1 MNKKIFLVG
10 PMGSGKSTIGRLLA
24 KRLELPHYDLDA
36 IIEKEQGKTISKI
49 FEEDNEEH
57 FRNLES
63 KVLMEYSMLDEFI
76 VSTGGGTILRKDNQ
90 KIFKIGCVVYLRISL
105 QTQYIRIKNRS
116 HRPLLENKNIKTT
129 IKKLDNIRGEI
140 YQKVSN
146 IEVDVSNLTKED
158 VVSNIINK
166 LN

>member
-49 FEEDNEEH
+49 FEEYNEEH

>member
-49 FEEDNEEH
+49 FEEYNEEH

-63 KVLMEYSMLDEFI
+63 KVLMEYGFI
-76 VSTGGGTILRKDNQ
+76 YYTH
-90 KIFKIGCVVYLRISL
+90 F
-105 QTQYIRIKNRS
+105 
-116 HRPLLENKNIKTT
+116 
-129 IKKLDNIRGEI
+129 GEDLI
-140 YQKVSN
+140 H
-146 IEVDVSNLTKED
+146 D
-158 VVSNIINK
+158 
-166 LN
+166 

>member
-36 IIEKEQGKTISKI
+36 IIEKEQGKTISEI
-49 FEEDNEEH
+49 FEEYNEEH

-76 VSTGGGTILRKDNQ
+76 VSTGGGAILRKDNQ

>member
-49 FEEDNEEH
+49 FEEYNEEH

-116 HRPLLENKNIKTT
+116 HRPLLENKNIETT